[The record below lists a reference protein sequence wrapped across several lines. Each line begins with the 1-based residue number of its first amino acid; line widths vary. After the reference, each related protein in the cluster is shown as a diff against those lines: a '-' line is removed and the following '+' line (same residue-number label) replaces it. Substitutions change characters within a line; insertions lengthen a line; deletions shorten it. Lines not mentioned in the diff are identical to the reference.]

1 MAQPEPR
8 IREVTMNK
16 ALSPL
21 PPPVIRY
28 PRFNELHRDIQ
39 MCRELSQIAGEPHC
53 MALEGR
59 PGTGKSTVMTSY
71 AKAFPRYE
79 TATGTKIPIFYLE
92 TPSPVTVKGM
102 AARMLEVLG
111 DPAAHRGTLWSMNSR
126 LVHFLKEACGVQLVI
141 LDDFHHLIDR
151 ETNRILDTVSD
162 WLKVLIK
169 ETNVPFLVVGIEGR
183 VDQILKSNEQLSRLF
198 AVREKLQPFPWD
210 PTDEDKVKDFA
221 AFIKYAEQGVGVSFS
236 EELSRRELLHRLHYA
251 TAGVVGN
258 VMNLLHLAAFEARKQ
273 TVDTLTLTILSQA
286 FAKRLNEHISTKIN
300 PFALPAN
307 QTLVPPR
314 EMPELDP
321 VNSTN
326 RRSRRSKK
334 FNPTIA
340 DILKTH

>member
-1 MAQPEPR
+1 
-8 IREVTMNK
+8 MNNE
-16 ALSPL
+16 LSL
-21 PPPVIRY
+21 PPSAPIIRY

-39 MCRELSQIAGEPHC
+39 MCRELSKIAGEPHC

-71 AKAFPRYE
+71 TKAFPRYE

-102 AARMLEVLG
+102 AARMLEALG

-126 LVHFLKEACGVQLVI
+126 LVYFLKEACGVQLVI

-169 ETNVPFLVVGIEGR
+169 ETNVPFLVVGVEGK

-198 AVREKLQPFPWD
+198 AVREKLRPFPWD

-236 EELSRRELLHRLHYA
+236 EELPRRELLYRLHYA
-251 TAGVVGN
+251 TDGVVGN
-258 VMNLLHLAAFEARKQ
+258 VMNLLHMAAFQSGKQ
-273 TVDTLTLTILSQA
+273 PSAALTLVALEQA
-286 FAKRLNEHISTKIN
+286 FTKRLHDHVPTKIN
-300 PFALPAN
+300 PFALPREQN
-307 QTLVPPR
+307 LVPP
-314 EMPELDP
+314 PEIPGIDP
-321 VNSTN
+321 AAGTN
-326 RRSRRSKK
+326 RRSKRSKK
-334 FNPTIA
+334 STTTVT
-340 DILKTH
+340 DVLKTH